1 MRQAGTVGG
10 GSGLG
15 GRTTWVGSG
24 HRGTSVCDE
33 VATRI
38 SRRLV
43 AAQAAGRG
51 HRRRRQQR
59 RGAAAAAAGGA
70 GGRCSSSAAAAAVGG
85 ELSRPSANGAVA
97 SRCARGLTAVAG
109 AGGGHGRPFACASSR
124 RAVKDLPAL
133 APSGQTLGHPQRS
146 CGVQENMPY
155 RHTRGLRPSGDI
167 DDKFDWPSL
176 RGAVE
181 VGRRAARLG
190 TTRSLSSAGDTNSS
204 TVPLA
209 AQRPLASA
217 EGLATGSSLWNLSRP
232 PRLSSRPMVG
242 ADGDETYAQEAW
254 EAVADMRDSSSS
266 ASSMT
271 SVSDDATKLSKR
283 TSSTSSAASV
293 EGDPG

>member
-1 MRQAGTVGG
+1 M
-10 GSGLG
+10 
-15 GRTTWVGSG
+15 
-24 HRGTSVCDE
+24 
-33 VATRI
+33 
-38 SRRLV
+38 
-43 AAQAAGRG
+43 
-51 HRRRRQQR
+51 
-59 RGAAAAAAGGA
+59 
-70 GGRCSSSAAAAAVGG
+70 GG
-85 ELSRPSANGAVA
+85 ELSRPSANGEVA
-97 SRCARGLTAVAG
+97 SRCARGLTAAAG